1 MEEEEGKMKEEGSD
15 GGGGWR
21 WALPG
26 MTGVSA
32 VRSERQSWIHSC
44 KTYKVKV
51 RDIDTVWLRKA

>member
-1 MEEEEGKMKEEGSD
+1 MEEEEEDEGRMKEEGSD

-32 VRSERQSWIHSC
+32 VRSERQSRIHSC
-44 KTYKVKV
+44 RRQRGGLVKGSKT
-51 RDIDTVWLRKA
+51 R